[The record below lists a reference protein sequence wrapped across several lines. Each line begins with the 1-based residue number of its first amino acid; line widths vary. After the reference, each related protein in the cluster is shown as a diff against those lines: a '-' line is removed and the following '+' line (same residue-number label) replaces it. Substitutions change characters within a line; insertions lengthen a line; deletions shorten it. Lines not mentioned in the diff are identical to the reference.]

1 MFKKV
6 LYPTDFTKSSEKVF
20 PYINKL
26 KESGTEEVVVLHVI
40 DDRHKDWRESLYWI
54 TEKAKK
60 ELEQDFIEKV
70 KEKTN
75 EKLKEVKNQLDK
87 DLKVKFVID
96 YGSPYQAILK
106 TANKE
111 DVSAIVMVSH
121 SASDW
126 EEMILG
132 SVADKV
138 IRKAKQ
144 PCLIIK

>member
-6 LYPTDFTKSSEKVF
+6 LYPTDFTEPSEKVI

-26 KESGTEEVVVLHVI
+26 KESGTEDVVVLHVI
-40 DDRHKDWRESLYWI
+40 DDRHKDWRESLYWV
-54 TEKAKK
+54 TEKARK
-60 ELEQDFIEKV
+60 ELEQDFVEKV
-70 KEKTN
+70 REKTE
-75 EKLKEVKNQLDK
+75 EKLKDVRKKLDK
-87 DLKVKFVID
+87 DFKVKFVID

-106 TANKE
+106 VANKE

-138 IRKAKQ
+138 IRKSRQ